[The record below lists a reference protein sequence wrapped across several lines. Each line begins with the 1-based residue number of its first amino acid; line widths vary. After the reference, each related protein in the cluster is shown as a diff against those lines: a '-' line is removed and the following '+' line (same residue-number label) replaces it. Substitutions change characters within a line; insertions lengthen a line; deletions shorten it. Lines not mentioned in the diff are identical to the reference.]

1 MKKSYFL
8 MAAAA
13 ALFAACAETDFVNE
27 AAVVEGN
34 APQAIGFEGFAGK
47 STRAEIADLATLKG
61 ATVGFKVWGYRG
73 SQALWDSGEEVT
85 WNTTPESDAWT
96 YDDTRYW
103 DKNSE
108 YKFGAIAPKGVTGS
122 FSTASKYSITG
133 DIASGPIA
141 SATDY
146 LTADPVIDPTH
157 GQRVDFTFSHIM
169 SKVTLKLTTSIA
181 NVKVTSVTMSGWN
194 NNTATYTD
202 DAWAFNT
209 GTPAAPAT
217 FVSTE
222 TTVPNDVNGYTA
234 PSFLFVPQ
242 TADLRFTVNYKI
254 GEFVYSD
261 QVATVDDQEWL
272 NNEHT
277 VYTLS
282 IGPSAIIFGVNDDLA
297 WDETE
302 VAAVQPE

>member
-47 STRAEIADLATLKG
+47 STRAEIADVEALKG
-61 ATVGFKVWGYRG
+61 VGVGFKVWGYQG
-73 SQALWDSGEEVT
+73 AQALWASGEVVE
-85 WNTTPESDAWT
+85 WNDPAWT
-96 YDDTRYW
+96 YNDTRYW
-103 DKNSE
+103 DEKSD
-108 YKFGAIAPKGVTGS
+108 YKFGAIAPQSVTGS
-122 FSTASKYSITG
+122 FSTASKYTITS

-146 LTADPVIDPTH
+146 LTAAPVTAAKGTPAH
-157 GQRVDFTFSHIM
+157 GAQVNFSFKHIM

-181 NVKVTSVTMSGWN
+181 DVKVTSVTMSGWN

-209 GTPAAPAT
+209 GALAAPAT

-222 TTVPNDVNGYTA
+222 TEVPTDANGYRA
-234 PSFLFVPQ
+234 SFLFVPQ
-242 TADLRFTVNYKI
+242 TADLTFTVNYKI
-254 GEFVYSD
+254 GEMEYNNR
-261 QVATVDDQEWL
+261 VAVVDDQEWL
-272 NNEHT
+272 KNEHT

-282 IGPSAIIFGVNDDLA
+282 IGPSAIIFGVNDGLA
-297 WDETE
+297 WDDEA
-302 VAAVQPE
+302 VAAGALQ